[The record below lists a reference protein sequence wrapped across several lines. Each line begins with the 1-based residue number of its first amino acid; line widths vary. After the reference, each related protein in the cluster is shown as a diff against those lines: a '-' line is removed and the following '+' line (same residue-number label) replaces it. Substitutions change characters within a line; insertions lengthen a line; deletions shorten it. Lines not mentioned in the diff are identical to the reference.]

1 MPASAD
7 KIPAIVAAM
16 AAAIPDSQVTGYQP
30 LIAGLELPDSDDR
43 HVLAAAIAGHADCIV
58 TFNLKDFPTAILSR
72 HDIEALHPD
81 DFIMNQL
88 QLHQLTALTAV
99 KEMRARW
106 KNPAC
111 SAEQLL
117 KLLEFRGLPHTA
129 EHLQNALALI

>member
-1 MPASAD
+1 M
-7 KIPAIVAAM
+7 
-16 AAAIPDSQVTGYQP
+16 
-30 LIAGLELPDSDDR
+30 IAVLELPDSDDR
-43 HVLAAAIAGHADCIV
+43 HVLAAAIAGHADCVV
-58 TFNLKDFPTAILSR
+58 TFNLKDFPTAILFR
-72 HDIEALHPD
+72 HDIEALYPD
-81 DFIMNQL
+81 EFIMNQL

-117 KLLEFRGLPHTA
+117 ELLELRGLPNTA